1 MNRIVR
7 FATSAI
13 LISAASFAQQ
23 PTVDKAPPGRYQ
35 LVPAVVEG
43 AIASG
48 QATEHCLFLIDTKTG
63 QVWKLQTG
71 GVVKNLNGVPG
82 ETYVPDSFL
91 PVKFG
96 SEIGTNGPFV
106 PTPAK

>member
-1 MNRIVR
+1 V
-7 FATSAI
+7 
-13 LISAASFAQQ
+13 
-23 PTVDKAPPGRYQ
+23 
-35 LVPAVVEG
+35 
-43 AIASG
+43 
-48 QATEHCLFLIDTKTG
+48 DTKTG